1 MNSEMVIRADNLS
14 RRFGETIAVNQMK
27 LEIYR
32 GEVFGLLGHNGAG
45 KTTTVRLMNGVL
57 APSAGTLRVLGLSP
71 VDDGPELRRK
81 TGVLTETPSLDERLT
96 AIDNLTIYADL
107 YGVPVSEVSSRVNEY
122 LDFFGLLDRAEER
135 VAGYSKGMKQKLALA
150 RSMLHSPEILFLD
163 EPTSGL
169 DPVTSRSVHNLI
181 LDLSERQGHSVILCT
196 HNLEEA
202 QRLCDRVAVLEHG
215 RLIAVG
221 APRELAQKFVRNVK
235 ILFEVEEEDVP
246 TALKLLNIN
255 PAVKSPQQENGHLE
269 AIINQRA
276 GLPELIASLVEAKV
290 RLYQVT
296 PQEPSLEDVYFAL
309 HREAEV

>member
-1 MNSEMVIRADNLS
+1 
-14 RRFGETIAVNQMK
+14 
-27 LEIYR
+27 
-32 GEVFGLLGHNGAG
+32 
-45 KTTTVRLMNGVL
+45 
-57 APSAGTLRVLGLSP
+57 
-71 VDDGPELRRK
+71 
-81 TGVLTETPSLDERLT
+81 
-96 AIDNLTIYADL
+96 
-107 YGVPVSEVSSRVNEY
+107 
-122 LDFFGLLDRAEER
+122 